1 MMLIALLSRSSG
13 PSKLGGKGHW
23 GECPPPD
30 FGKYVNPISNRGD
43 DYAYC
48 ITTAPF
54 RFLDLPTALNCTLGI
69 KSTALFHN
77 IQINQEEPCDRH
89 VRVLLDASS

>member
-1 MMLIALLSRSSG
+1 MYRAVGTVGEGGIGKEPPFFARS
-13 PSKLGGKGHW
+13 
-23 GECPPPD
+23 D
-30 FGKYVNPISNRGD
+30 NPIQNREKIMPPG
-43 DYAYC
+43 YS
-48 ITTAPF
+48 
-54 RFLDLPTALNCTLGI
+54 DLPTALKCTLGI